1 MMALDEGGSSDD
13 DIDNDKHKHINDG
26 SGDDNIDNDKHN
38 NHGSG
43 DDDIDNDKHQHN
55 NNDDD
60 DDDDDDVNDFDIL
73 DVDAEISTT
82 TSALVEGSST
92 GGSANVI
99 SPIIDQGSIA
109 IASTITTS
117 SGTATINSS
126 SNNRKLPPR
135 SGLHKVCSSTTV
147 CSSSTMLI
155 L

>member
-1 MMALDEGGSSDD
+1 MMAFDEGGSSDD
-13 DIDNDKHKHINDG
+13 DIDNN
-26 SGDDNIDNDKHN
+26 KHN

-43 DDDIDNDKHQHN
+43 DDIDNDKHQHN

-60 DDDDDDVNDFDIL
+60 DDDVNDFDIL
-73 DVDAEISTT
+73 DVDAEINTT